1 MDLGSLPVW
10 AQQLSALIVT
20 LATAIGLRW
29 AEKRKIGKAEEAA
42 PVAAG
47 NGEAQVIAA
56 SFVEKRLMERLIEML
71 GAMNG
76 NLVTM
81 NGHMEKINER
91 MHEDEIVR
99 AAVARMKEER
109 Q

>member
-20 LATAIGLRW
+20 LMTAIGLRW
-29 AEKRKIGKAEEAA
+29 AEKRKLGRVDEVT
-42 PVAAG
+42 PQG
-47 NGEAQVIAA
+47 NGEAQVVAA

-71 GAMNG
+71 GAMNA
-76 NLVTM
+76 NIVIM
-81 NGHMEKINER
+81 NGHMEKVNER

-99 AAVARMKEER
+99 AAVARMKEGR

>member
-29 AEKRKIGKAEEAA
+29 AEKRKTGKADEVTAQ
-42 PVAAG
+42 G
-47 NGEAQVIAA
+47 NGEAQVVAA
-56 SFVEKRLMERLIEML
+56 SFIEKRLMEQLITML
-71 GAMNG
+71 GAMNA

-81 NGHMEKINER
+81 NGHMKKVNER